1 MTVSRLLGA
10 RVALFNATNLRRGTS
25 DLCWWGRQQLTQFF
39 KEVFSVDHPQED
51 SSLKRFPLLK
61 TRDSSERCEAF
72 TRPLLCCIMC
82 LEPTCRCSWMNESLR
97 PALVSS
103 PSLIAAPSARL
114 EWCWQRKIKTH
125 VLKEQ
130 SCDWHLEIIPAF
142 VSCPGWWDHGAG
154 HPPVFLTSPPCWWGL
169 SQWADE
175 LSPRTIWITR
185 AYMSEISQHSGSPG
199 GSETLH
205 LQSCA
210 QAASNVLVPTFLPF
224 WAIDPPRSLSL
235 KQLMVCCC
243 WNKVLPPNVL

>member
-1 MTVSRLLGA
+1 M
-10 RVALFNATNLRRGTS
+10 
-25 DLCWWGRQQLTQFF
+25 
-39 KEVFSVDHPQED
+39 PQIWEEAPLISADGDD
-51 SSLKRFPLLK
+51 SSSHSFSKKSSPWIIHERILPWNDSHCWKHA
-61 TRDSSERCEAF
+61 SSERCEAF

-114 EWCWQRKIKTH
+114 KWCWQRKIKTH